1 MRATEVLM
9 NEHRVIEQVLSV
21 VDAMADRAVQRG
33 ILDAQSAAQAI
44 DFIRTFADK
53 VHHAKE
59 EDVFF
64 VRMEAVGFPRDD
76 GPIGVMLRDHDA
88 GRDFVRAMAGA
99 VEDAARGNAAALRT
113 FATNAHRYTELLRE
127 HIQKEDKV
135 LYPMADQSFDEN
147 DQAELLAAFE
157 EADNE
162 GAAELREKYVE
173 LARTLASQYQGSA
186 GETTKKVSLQD
197 RH

>member
-9 NEHRVIEQVLSV
+9 NEHRVIEQVLSA
-21 VDAMADRAVQRG
+21 VDVMADQALQRG
-33 ILDAQSAAQAI
+33 TLDVQSAGQAI
-44 DFIRTFADK
+44 DFIRSFADK

-59 EDVFF
+59 EDVLF

-76 GPIGVMLRDHDA
+76 GPIGVMLRDHDV

-99 VEDAARGNAAALRT
+99 VEGAARGNAAALRT
-113 FATNAHRYTELLRE
+113 FASNAHGYTELLRE

-162 GAAELREKYVE
+162 GGAELREKYVE
-173 LARTLASQYQGSA
+173 LARALAGQYQG
-186 GETTKKVSLQD
+186 
-197 RH
+197 